1 MALFTECLR
10 DAPWIGRVEKI
21 AEDTVDVAWLDGG
34 YRKPWK
40 PATRREGRRVV
51 PWKDT
56 VSKATVILFAFP
68 LTKSNHLSGE
78 TVRKLQKI
86 YGELCKM

>member
-34 YRKPWK
+34 YQKPWK
-40 PATRREGRRVV
+40 PATRREERRVV
-51 PWKDT
+51 PWNDR
-56 VSKATVILFAFP
+56 VSIRPQSFFFDQIQSL
-68 LTKSNHLSGE
+68 
-78 TVRKLQKI
+78 I
-86 YGELCKM
+86 W